1 MKKTVEETQL
11 VQAANKIVRMGYT
24 TVEKRKKRHEQRLLA
39 ARDWLKFLIKH
50 ATDEAASVTL
60 PCPAQELEDY
70 AGEIVCKGSWEFQAR
85 KEVPVEVAQAATEW
99 LFDLIEQRIGS
110 VAVS

>member
-1 MKKTVEETQL
+1 MKKIVEDTRL

-24 TVEKRKKRHEQRLLA
+24 TVEGRKKRHEQKLLA

-50 ATDEAASVTL
+50 ATDEPASVAL

-70 AGEIVCKGSWEFQAR
+70 AGEIVCKGSWALQAR

-99 LFDLIEQRIGS
+99 LFDLIEEYK
-110 VAVS
+110 